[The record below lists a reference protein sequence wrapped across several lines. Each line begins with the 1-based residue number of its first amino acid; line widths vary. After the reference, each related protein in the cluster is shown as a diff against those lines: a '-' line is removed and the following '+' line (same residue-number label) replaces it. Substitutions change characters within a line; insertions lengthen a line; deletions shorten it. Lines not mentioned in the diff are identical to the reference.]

1 MGVKIYRIVVQRA
14 DIADISLIGNKKKV
28 QQLIRQ
34 AKSAGYDLLSVSA
47 GYREGTNTHTL
58 ALVHT
63 HTRWHWCEHT
73 HTHTGTGADAAQIGE
88 DMASLTRRAK
98 LLKLK
103 SVKSDKLAVLDTNL
117 TP

>member
-47 GYREGTNTHTL
+47 GYREGTNTHT
-58 ALVHT
+58 H
-63 HTRWHWCEHT
+63 WHWYT
-73 HTHTGTGADAAQIGE
+73 RTHTGTGANTHTHTQALVR
-88 DMASLTRRAK
+88 MPHRL
-98 LLKLK
+98 
-103 SVKSDKLAVLDTNL
+103 VKTWQALPDGQNF
-117 TP
+117 

>member
-34 AKSAGYDLLSVSA
+34 AKNAGYDLLSVSA
-47 GYREGTNTHTL
+47 GYREGTN
-58 ALVHT
+58 AHT
-63 HTRWHWCEHT
+63 HWHWYTRT
-73 HTHTGTGADAAQIGE
+73 HADTGADAAQIGE

>member
-1 MGVKIYRIVVQRA
+1 MRVKIYRIVVRRA

-34 AKSAGYDLLSVSA
+34 AKNAGYDLLSVSA
-47 GYREGTNTHTL
+47 GYREGTNAHTHWHWYTRTHTGTG
-58 ALVHT
+58 AD
-63 HTRWHWCEHT
+63 
-73 HTHTGTGADAAQIGE
+73 THTGTGADAAQIGE